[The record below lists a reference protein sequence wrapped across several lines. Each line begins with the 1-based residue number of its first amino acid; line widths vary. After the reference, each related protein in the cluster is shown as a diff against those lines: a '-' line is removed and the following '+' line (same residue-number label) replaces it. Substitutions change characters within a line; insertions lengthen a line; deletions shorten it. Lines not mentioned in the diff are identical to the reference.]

1 MIGREIFAHLRSS
14 IKSYCAKFVTIWS
27 SFFFSFSNFLPP
39 PSVNQK
45 GLFLKPSKGSYRS
58 FSQWLWEKFQ
68 LHQLVEIV
76 QQNSDPD
83 FAQLPSR
90 VQEDQQTDND
100 VNQIKALAN
109 TDTATSPD
117 EFVVVYLTLE
127 AVLTN

>member
-1 MIGREIFAHLRSS
+1 MQNSSPFGR
-14 IKSYCAKFVTIWS
+14 V
-27 SFFFSFSNFLPP
+27 FSLVLVNFLPP
-39 PSVNQK
+39 PSGNQK

-83 FAQLPSR
+83 FAQLPTR
-90 VQEDQQTDND
+90 VQEDQQTDD

>member
-1 MIGREIFAHLRSS
+1 MQNSS
-14 IKSYCAKFVTIWS
+14 PFDRV
-27 SFFFSFSNFLPP
+27 FSLVLVNFLPP
-39 PSVNQK
+39 PSDNQK

-58 FSQWLWEKFQ
+58 FSQCLWEKFQ
-68 LHQLVEIV
+68 LHQLSEIV

-83 FAQLPSR
+83 FAQLPNR

-109 TDTATSPD
+109 TDTATSAD
-117 EFVVVYLTLE
+117 ELVVVYLTLE